1 MLTLITQMAASN
13 FLDLFVQNLA
23 QTSFI
28 EVIAVIFGLLSVWY
42 SMRVNILVY
51 PTGIVNVLIYV
62 YICYIAGLYADM
74 AINMLYFVMSVYGWY
89 NWLRPEIDKPQKV
102 VRYATFKLNIIGILV
117 VIFSFF
123 VIRYVLIFYTDS
135 TVPGIDA
142 FTTAVFIVGMW
153 LMAEK
158 KVENWIYWIIGDV
171 VSIPLYFYKGLVFTS
186 FQYSVFL
193 VLAILGYITWRKEAR
208 YA

>member
-1 MLTLITQMAASN
+1 MAASN

-28 EVIAVIFGLLSVWY
+28 EVIAVFFGLLSVWY

-51 PTGIVNVLIYV
+51 PTGIVSVIIYV

-89 NWLRPEIDKPQKV
+89 NWLRPEIDKPQKA
-102 VRYATFKLNIIGILV
+102 VRFASLKQNTIGILIV
-117 VIFSFF
+117 VGSF
-123 VIRYVLIFYTDS
+123 VLIRYVLIHYTDS
-135 TVPGIDA
+135 TVPAIDA

-186 FQYSVFL
+186 FQYSFFL
-193 VLAILGYITWRKEAR
+193 VLAILGYISWRKEAR

>member
-1 MLTLITQMAASN
+1 MAASN

-28 EVIAVIFGLLSVWY
+28 EVIAVFFGLLSVWY

-51 PTGIVNVLIYV
+51 PTGIVSVIIYV

-89 NWLRPEIDKPQKV
+89 NWLRPEIDKPQKA
-102 VRYATFKLNIIGILV
+102 VRFATLKQNIIGILIV
-117 VIFSFF
+117 VGSF
-123 VIRYVLIFYTDS
+123 VLIRYVLIHYTDS
-135 TVPGIDA
+135 TVPAIDA

-171 VSIPLYFYKGLVFTS
+171 VSIPLYFYKGLFFTS
-186 FQYSVFL
+186 FHYSFFL
-193 VLAILGYITWRKEAR
+193 VLAILGYISWRKEAR